1 MLKGDALRG
10 RGREGNLHTLLTSV
24 QVLHKLT
31 QLGPEAFSNP
41 AEMDDLFKQARI
53 AELHGTA
60 EIADHHIRDPKVC
73 PAYICNRT
81 YPRPG

>member
-1 MLKGDALRG
+1 M
-10 RGREGNLHTLLTSV
+10 HTLLTSV